1 MIINC
6 IQIEGWR
13 VGAFVGASVGHS
25 QGTSVKL
32 GSVTGSTVVH
42 KIKPTGWEEIK
53 RRKNVI
59 TEDMQMIRKVKKKR
73 IQMWKKSSVEWASEE
88 VRRVLFTRTKG
99 IGFKKFF
106 THDIIVEQVAPDHLH
121 EQGHTN
127 LDEPDV
133 AGYPRQTYF
142 FYRGVAAPNTTTI
155 STFLLWVNVSC
166 NCRRR
171 RKDVTL
177 PICPSLFLWGSCDLY
192 EDRTHV
198 FRVTI
203 TVLYTHLS

>member
-1 MIINC
+1 MHSDLWLKIGSVRS
-6 IQIEGWR
+6 EGSS
-13 VGAFVGASVGHS
+13 VGA
-25 QGTSVKL
+25 SVKL

-106 THDIIVEQVAPDHLH
+106 THDIIVEQINVRCDTWPYTWTRPYKSRRA
-121 EQGHTN
+121 GCCRIFTSN
-127 LDEPDV
+127 LLFSPGGGRSQNHDK
-133 AGYPRQTYF
+133 
-142 FYRGVAAPNTTTI
+142 FYL
-155 STFLLWVNVSC
+155 LLWI
-166 NCRRR
+166 
-171 RKDVTL
+171 RKDKEGCNITYLSFVILMGIMGIVLLSHVTCMRIEL
-177 PICPSLFLWGSCDLY
+177 MSS
-192 EDRTHV
+192 
-198 FRVTI
+198 
-203 TVLYTHLS
+203 VLLTRRSYHLS